1 MNKSRLFFSL
11 GTGTALLAAGYTLA
25 HSGMADWGLF
35 WTGGIILSLT
45 LGTHLTQH
53 GAGASLRT
61 PALLPATSAAEH

>member
-1 MNKSRLFFSL
+1 MNKSRLYFSL
-11 GTGTALLAAGYTLA
+11 GTGSALLTAGYALA

-53 GAGASLRT
+53 AADAPLRA